1 MQKIILSTK
10 LLLVGVFGNFIFS
23 NITNADGVASVTK
36 VDRKYVCMITNK
48 LFADEQIEVDV
59 EGKRYYGCCE
69 MCKAKLQGDVTSRQ
83 AQDPVSGKT
92 VDKALAVTGADSSGN
107 IFYFENEKNLADFNS
122 ESKPE

>member
-1 MQKIILSTK
+1 
-10 LLLVGVFGNFIFS
+10 
-23 NITNADGVASVTK
+23 
-36 VDRKYVCMITNK
+36 MITNK

-92 VDKALAVTGADSSGN
+92 VDKALAVTGADSSGD
-107 IFYFENEKNLADFNS
+107 IFYFENEKNLAVFNS
-122 ESKPE
+122 ETKPE